1 MDYVENMDRDFEA
14 DNLGI
19 FSDWNDDDFQPTF
32 LQTDTALT
40 DLDDANLMEHFNSQ
54 IELPP
59 LPSSIL
65 EPMTETIDHTLWP
78 YEGSGAP
85 PLTFVPNP
93 LPPLQPNTPLLNPQQ
108 LDNLPSSSSSGEGL
122 MLDALP
128 TLQSQDM
135 TLAGYF
141 NQLSE
146 LQNANSVSIDNN
158 NYNVFN
164 TNQSSSYPGLLHQNT
179 VSITVEKTCLTAKF
193 EGRPGNTERTQS
205 CGPFA
210 QSIRS
215 TLFTQHDD
223 ASNSRAAWSSRPEHF
238 QFSASDVY
246 GAQYAPNYTQSPQ
259 PFSQVQNQIDHASNL
274 QQVLDLHSQD
284 SRRSVY
290 PTFPRSEPFSNLQP
304 GSVTMQSNP
313 FQQGYRSI
321 LPNLGASSGSS
332 VSSYG
337 QNPSLFATSSNSFGS
352 GSSLLPQY
360 PYLYGNQDQHHL
372 PQVMMPN
379 NQGQQ
384 NSSSMQQW
392 SQIGE
397 YNQRMTT
404 SNLQRQ
410 ISTSS
415 SQALISRFMGH
426 SSSRVSNSREAGI
439 ASGLRS
445 EPSDAIQRIL
455 NMNPSRMINRN
466 VSGITDQN
474 GIPTERVPY
483 VPPRR
488 GRPPKRREPIESYV
502 QRSNVSTET
511 GRRGSSTSQRTN
523 RMTNSIVIRDQ
534 SAVRPNR
541 PSAPRLFDNAVYDM
555 GFERQD

>member
-179 VSITVEKTCLTAKF
+179 
-193 EGRPGNTERTQS
+193 GRPGNTERTQS

-223 ASNSRAAWSSRPEHF
+223 ASNSRAAWSSR
-238 QFSASDVY
+238 
-246 GAQYAPNYTQSPQ
+246 SPQ

-352 GSSLLPQY
+352 GSSLLPQ
-360 PYLYGNQDQHHL
+360 
-372 PQVMMPN
+372 
-379 NQGQQ
+379 
-384 NSSSMQQW
+384 
-392 SQIGE
+392 
-397 YNQRMTT
+397 
-404 SNLQRQ
+404 
-410 ISTSS
+410 
-415 SQALISRFMGH
+415 
-426 SSSRVSNSREAGI
+426 
-439 ASGLRS
+439 S

-502 QRSNVSTET
+502 QRSN
-511 GRRGSSTSQRTN
+511 
-523 RMTNSIVIRDQ
+523 I
-534 SAVRPNR
+534 
-541 PSAPRLFDNAVYDM
+541 PRAKTDDL
-555 GFERQD
+555 QHC

>member
-179 VSITVEKTCLTAKF
+179 
-193 EGRPGNTERTQS
+193 GRPGNTERTQS

-223 ASNSRAAWSSRPEHF
+223 ASNSRAAWSSR
-238 QFSASDVY
+238 
-246 GAQYAPNYTQSPQ
+246 SPQ

-290 PTFPRSEPFSNLQP
+290 PTFPR
-304 GSVTMQSNP
+304 
-313 FQQGYRSI
+313 
-321 LPNLGASSGSS
+321 
-332 VSSYG
+332 
-337 QNPSLFATSSNSFGS
+337 
-352 GSSLLPQY
+352 Y

-392 SQIGE
+392 
-397 YNQRMTT
+397 
-404 SNLQRQ
+404 
-410 ISTSS
+410 
-415 SQALISRFMGH
+415 
-426 SSSRVSNSREAGI
+426 
-439 ASGLRS
+439 S

-555 GFERQD
+555 GFERQER